1 MEYSVELLGKKK
13 MVEVTEKSV
22 RRVRLKV
29 FPSQEIK
36 LTVPNDTPTDWV
48 TSFLVSKTK
57 WMEEKLTAFEKTQAV
72 EKEDHIRTGVST
84 RVLGRQ
90 YIVRVIQANRKY
102 VEITDNELLLYT
114 PNKEMQMDVDKQ
126 YNNWWQKTSKQYFL
140 NRLDDLYPIIQ
151 KHEIQRPDVKVAKMK
166 TLWGSCSRRMNKIN
180 LNYYLLKAPPPCIE
194 YVILHELTHF
204 LYPRHDKN
212 FLDFLSVH
220 MPDWRERAK
229 LLDNEIVLG
238 M

>member
-13 MVEVTEKSV
+13 IVEVTEKSV

-72 EKEDHIRTGVST
+72 EKEDYIRTGVST

-90 YIVRVIQANRKY
+90 YIIRVIQANRKY
-102 VEITDNELLLYT
+102 VEITDSELFLYT

-140 NRLDDLYPIIQ
+140 KRLDDLYPIIQ

-180 LNYYLLKAPPPCIE
+180 LNYYLWKAPPPCIE

>member
-1 MEYSVELLGKKK
+1 MEYSIELFGKMKT
-13 MVEVTEKSV
+13 VEVTEKSV

-36 LTVPNDTPTDWV
+36 LTVPDNTPPDWV
-48 TSFLVSKTK
+48 KNFLASKTK
-57 WMEEKLTAFEKTQAV
+57 WMEEKLTAFEKTKAV
-72 EKEDHIRTGVST
+72 EKEEHIQSGVST
-84 RVLGRQ
+84 RILGRQ
-90 YIVRVIQANRKY
+90 YIIQVIQANRKY
-102 VEITDNELLLYT
+102 VEITDSELLLYT
-114 PNKEMQMDVDKQ
+114 PNKENQTDVDKQ
-126 YNNWWQKTSKQYFL
+126 YNNWWQKASKQYL
-140 NRLDDLYPIIQ
+140 LERLDDLYPIVQ
-151 KHEIQRPDVKVAKMK
+151 KHDIQRPNMKVAKMQ
-166 TLWGSCSRRMNKIN
+166 TLWGSCSRKMNKIN

-238 M
+238 I

>member
-22 RRVRLKV
+22 QRVRLKV

-140 NRLDDLYPIIQ
+140 KRLDDLYPIIQ